1 MNNDTHDLDYLKNL
15 TLLYVED
22 EEDTRKEFAHFLR
35 HIFGT
40 LVTVNNGTEALA
52 AYREQLP
59 DIIITDICM
68 PEMDGLALAGE
79 IRKTDRTI
87 PIIVL
92 SAYEQVEY
100 LKQSIHLGITDYVT
114 KPVYYLQL
122 LDVLQKQVQRMMD
135 HIEAVQRQS
144 LLHAERDQ
152 LIAEQQISIN
162 RTCYSCPYKQ
172 GFLHDMLT
180 ERTR

>member
-1 MNNDTHDLDYLKNL
+1 MNTDIYDLDYLKNL

-52 AYREQLP
+52 SYREQLP
-59 DIIITDICM
+59 DVIITDICM
-68 PEMDGLALAGE
+68 PEMDGLSLAGE
-79 IRKTDRTI
+79 IRITDRTI

-100 LKQSIHLGITDYVT
+100 LKKSINLGITDYIT
-114 KPVYYLQL
+114 KPVYYVQL
-122 LDVLQKQVQRMMD
+122 LDVLLKLVHRLRNQTA
-135 HIEAVQRQS
+135 AVQEPG
-144 LLHAERDQ
+144 LFHTWLEHI
-152 LIAEQQISIN
+152 IAEQQISIN
-162 RTCYSCPYKQ
+162 RNCFDCPHKLSL
-172 GFLHDMLT
+172 LHAIDM
-180 ERTR
+180 RPTR